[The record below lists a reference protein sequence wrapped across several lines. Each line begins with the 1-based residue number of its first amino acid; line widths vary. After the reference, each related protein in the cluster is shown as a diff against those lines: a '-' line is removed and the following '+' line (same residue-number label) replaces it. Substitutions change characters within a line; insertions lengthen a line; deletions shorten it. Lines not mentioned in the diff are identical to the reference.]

1 MSCKVKKTYTQEFK
15 IEAVKLI
22 TEQGY
27 SILEAARNLGISD
40 SALGKWKRTLENEGN
55 PHQLAF
61 PGKGHPR
68 DVELAA
74 LRKELEK
81 TKRERDI
88 LKKALG
94 YFAKVPE

>member
-1 MSCKVKKTYTQEFK
+1 MSQKIKRTYTQEFK

-40 SALGKWKRTLENEGN
+40 SALGKWKRTLENESS
-55 PHQLAF
+55 PQAAF
-61 PGKGHPR
+61 PGKGNPK
-68 DVELAA
+68 DAELAT

-81 TKRERDI
+81 VKRERDI
-88 LKKALG
+88 IKKALG
-94 YFAKVPE
+94 YFAKLPE